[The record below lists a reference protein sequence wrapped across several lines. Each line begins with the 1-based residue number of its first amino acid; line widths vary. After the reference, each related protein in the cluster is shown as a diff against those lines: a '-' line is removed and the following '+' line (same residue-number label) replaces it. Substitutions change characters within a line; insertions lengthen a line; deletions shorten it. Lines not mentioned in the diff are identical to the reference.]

1 MVRKRFMS
9 SLGKKSRR
17 YKRHATTSRRD
28 QETEAGMTI
37 KHDTL
42 TVATKERLQFLDLTK
57 RIRDL
62 IQRHNI
68 RQGLVVLSSL
78 HTTTALFINE
88 WQEALIHDLRGL
100 LDRLVREDDGYRHND
115 PRYSDCDRGNAH
127 SHLRSVLLS
136 RQISVPVVE
145 GEMALGT
152 FQSIIFAELDG
163 PRDRKIHAQVL
174 AE

>member
-1 MVRKRFMS
+1 MM
-9 SLGKKSRR
+9 
-17 YKRHATTSRRD
+17 
-28 QETEAGMTI
+28 I
-37 KHDTL
+37 KHEIF
-42 TVATKERLQFLDLTK
+42 TVATKDRLQFMDLTK

-62 IQRHNI
+62 IQRHKI
-68 RQGLVVLSSL
+68 KQGLVVLSSL

-88 WQEALIHDLRGL
+88 WQEALIHDLRVL
-100 LDRLVREDDGYRHND
+100 LDRLVKEQDGYRHND

-127 SHLRSVLLS
+127 SHLRSVLLG
-136 RQISVPVVE
+136 RQLSVPVVD

-163 PRDRKIHAQVL
+163 PRERQIHLQVL